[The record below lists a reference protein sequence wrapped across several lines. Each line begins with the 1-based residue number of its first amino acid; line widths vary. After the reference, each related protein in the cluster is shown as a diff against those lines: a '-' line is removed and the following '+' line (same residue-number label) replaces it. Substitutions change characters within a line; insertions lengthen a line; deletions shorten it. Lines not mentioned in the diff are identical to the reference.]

1 MVEGGF
7 STGDRCWELDD
18 LSVGLQKLVSA
29 VGRQLSQSAGS
40 PSTVAPRRRGRPKG
54 SKNKKGT
61 KKERAVARAARAASK
76 LSKYQPGVVQRDP
89 EEDLER
95 VPGESAGIE
104 DESDPTD
111 PDSLDDPTSHQKRK
125 VPYSEEIGL
134 KVCHL
139 VSGGMSL
146 NSIAKK
152 PKFPS
157 LQELYRWLREHTEF
171 ADSFELAKQERG
183 HSIVESMVTTIEK
196 LKKNEI
202 DPQTAKVILENYRWL
217 ASKFVPQNY
226 GTKTEDP
233 VTQVVVEMTP
243 EEAQY

>member
-1 MVEGGF
+1 M
-7 STGDRCWELDD
+7 
-18 LSVGLQKLVSA
+18 
-29 VGRQLSQSAGS
+29 
-40 PSTVAPRRRGRPKG
+40 
-54 SKNKKGT
+54 
-61 KKERAVARAARAASK
+61 
-76 LSKYQPGVVQRDP
+76 
-89 EEDLER
+89 
-95 VPGESAGIE
+95 
-104 DESDPTD
+104 
-111 PDSLDDPTSHQKRK
+111 
-125 VPYSEEIGL
+125 
-134 KVCHL
+134 CHL

-233 VTQVVVEMTP
+233 VTQVIVEMTS

>member
-1 MVEGGF
+1 M
-7 STGDRCWELDD
+7 
-18 LSVGLQKLVSA
+18 
-29 VGRQLSQSAGS
+29 GRSLPEDVASLA
-40 PSTVAPRRRGRPKG
+40 PTAPRRRGRPKG

-61 KKERAVARAARAASK
+61 KKERATARAKRAEAK
-76 LSKYQPGVVQRDP
+76 LPKSQPGVISRDSD
-89 EEDLER
+89 EDLER
-95 VPGESAGIE
+95 VPDAGARLE
-104 DESDPTD
+104 DESEDIATD
-111 PDSLDDPTSHQKRK
+111 LDALDDPISHQKRK
-125 VPYSEEIGL
+125 VPYSEEIGI

-157 LQELYRWLREHTEF
+157 LQELYLWLRKYPEF

-233 VTQVVVEMTP
+233 VTQVIVEMTS

>member
-1 MVEGGF
+1 M
-7 STGDRCWELDD
+7 
-18 LSVGLQKLVSA
+18 
-29 VGRQLSQSAGS
+29 
-40 PSTVAPRRRGRPKG
+40 
-54 SKNKKGT
+54 
-61 KKERAVARAARAASK
+61 
-76 LSKYQPGVVQRDP
+76 
-89 EEDLER
+89 ER
-95 VPGESAGIE
+95 VPDAGARLE
-104 DESDPTD
+104 DESEDIATD
-111 PDSLDDPTSHQKRK
+111 LDALDDPTSHQKRK

-226 GTKTEDP
+226 GTKAEDP
-233 VTQVVVEMTP
+233 VTQVVIEMTP